1 MDARTLTQQN
11 YDKLDR
17 MADMIE
23 PLGEILTDQEA
34 AREIQA
40 RRYTTAAKLMLK
52 NHKQA
57 TVAFLAAFEGVPED
71 EYEIDGMA
79 LVIKLLMRFN
89 ELQDVINALFPSR
102 AQNAGGA
109 SSGPVT
115 ENTEGVAQ

>member
-23 PLGEILTDQEA
+23 PLGEILGDREA
-34 AREIQA
+34 MAAWRDG
-40 RRYTTAAKLMLK
+40 RRAAALRALIVG
-52 NHKQA
+52 HRA
-57 TVAFLAAFEGVPED
+57 AVVRLLAAFEGKAPEA
-71 EYEIDGMA
+71 YALDGGVL
-79 LVIKLLMRFN
+79 LVKLVYRFN
-89 ELQDVINALFPSR
+89 ELQELANALFPSR